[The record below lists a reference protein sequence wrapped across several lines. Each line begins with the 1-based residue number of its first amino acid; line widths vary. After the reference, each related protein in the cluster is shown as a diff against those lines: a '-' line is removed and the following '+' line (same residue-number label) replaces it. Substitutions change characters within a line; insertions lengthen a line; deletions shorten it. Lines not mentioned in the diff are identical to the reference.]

1 MLVGAVVSDI
11 ESVSSRAMIEG
22 LRDGRAPSTLIV
34 LAKRRLKG
42 KCEDLLLLIAPAF
55 GRSVG
60 PRQDH
65 LRAAH

>member
-1 MLVGAVVSDI
+1 
-11 ESVSSRAMIEG
+11 MIEG
-22 LRDGRAPSTLIV
+22 LRDGRPSSTLIV
-34 LAKRRLKG
+34 LAKGRLKG
-42 KCEDLLLLIAPAF
+42 KREDLLLLIAPAF